1 MGLLDFDS
9 PDTRL
14 GLGLLAA
21 ASARSDGAGFGQR
34 LAEAVGSVDQW
45 KQQQQ
50 MQKVR
55 EMQIQYQ
62 QALMADHQQKLIA
75 EQRANEIAARKQAAL
90 PTIFSAG
97 SAGAPA
103 INIDAA
109 LPPEMRT
116 GVGVQPAI
124 APRSSGVDVQRA
136 LMAGY
141 SPKEIEELD
150 KLRNV
155 GLDKVARTVQ
165 GQDETG
171 KPVTFQMDDFGR
183 KIGMPVAEWKAPVLV
198 NQGNKETF
206 VDPVSLTAR
215 GSLQKFQSPDS
226 AASNWVT
233 MRGQDLVDARK
244 REELQG
250 AETAFSPEAIAN
262 AAARY
267 NIDGT
272 LPPMGM
278 GKTGSMGRSAI
289 LNKAAELARGVSGED
304 QRVAQIDNKA
314 ASGALTKLVAQ
325 QTMISAFE
333 KNAVKNAD
341 MALELSAKV
350 DRTGVPILNTWIQAG
365 QKSVTGNPE
374 VAQFHAATETF
385 VNEYAKIMSG
395 SMGNTAVS
403 DSARAHAHS
412 LLSTAQTPQTYAA
425 VVSTLK
431 QEMSNRM
438 AGLEEEKQLLR
449 SSMKPRTSTSES
461 TPAPVKVRRF
471 NLDGTEIKD

>member
-55 EMQIQYQ
+55 EMQMQYQ
-62 QALMADHQQKLIA
+62 QALMADHQQRLIA

-103 INIDAA
+103 INIDAS

-136 LMAGY
+136 LLAGY

-165 GQDETG
+165 GQDEAG

-183 KIGMPVAEWKAPVLV
+183 KIGMPVAEWKAPIQV

-206 VDPVSLTAR
+206 VDPVTLLQR

-226 AASNWVT
+226 AASNAVAWANNAISRDRLKFEKNQQGKPQFHDGQWV
-233 MRGQDLVDARK
+233 
-244 REELQG
+244 
-250 AETAFSPEAIAN
+250 
-262 AAARY
+262 
-267 NIDGT
+267 
-272 LPPMGM
+272 LPPSKEMPQGGAVSVPGFNKQLGEGAKKQITGIDALGGAIDEYVSEL
-278 GKTGSMGRSAI
+278 GKFGVTD
-289 LNKAAELARGVSGED
+289 LARPDKRAVMGTKYNNMMLQAKEAYNLGVLNGPD
-304 QRVAQIDNKA
+304 YQILTSIVTDPMSAK
-314 ASGALTKLVAQ
+314 GALT
-325 QTMISAFE
+325 S
-333 KNAVKNAD
+333 NA
-341 MALELSAKV
+341 ALETQAKELK
-350 DRTGVPILNTWIQAG
+350 RIMG
-365 QKSVTGNPE
+365 SVR
-374 VAQFHAATETF
+374 A
-385 VNEYAKIMSG
+385 
-395 SMGNTAVS
+395 AVS
-403 DSARAHAHS
+403 NQGKGD
-412 LLSTAQTPQTYAA
+412 
-425 VVSTLK
+425 
-431 QEMSNRM
+431 
-438 AGLEEEKQLLR
+438 G
-449 SSMKPRTSTSES
+449 SSGGWS
-461 TPAPVKVRRF
+461 
-471 NLDGTEIKD
+471 IKRVN